1 MKSKLK
7 AIITLIITA
16 SFLTSILTGCAS
28 LRKDINSKN
37 DSKKLTFVTASHP
50 WLDSIIPLLPEF
62 EAQYD
67 VKVEIQTT
75 LEDYLTAKLTVP
87 LTGEFETPDVF
98 MYRPLQEGRAF
109 VKSGFVEPL
118 DKYIKDDKEY
128 DFEDFS
134 KGAIGSATIDNKLVG
149 IPIVTEQEILYYRKD
164 LLANAGL
171 TVPKTIEELKA
182 AGEKLNNAEN
192 GIYGFVA
199 RGQSSALVTQLS
211 SYIYSEGG
219 DFIKDNKAVLNT
231 PESIKAIEIYGG
243 LLKNYAP
250 KDVTKWSWPQAMDLF
265 IKGKAA
271 LYTDASSL
279 YKNALDPNNSQI
291 IDKIGYAKFP
301 SGDAGSNPYNVTAWL
316 LGINPYSK
324 DKDLA
329 WKFIR
334 WATSKEIVLKTQ
346 QKGNQG
352 ARMSVWNS
360 SEGIASFPKELSDVI
375 KESSK
380 GGIDHDRPT
389 VINIGDA
396 REAVGSTVQAVING
410 QDVKSAVQ
418 KANDT
423 LQNIIDK
430 EKNK

>member
-1 MKSKLK
+1 MKNKLK
-7 AIITLIITA
+7 AIITLILTA
-16 SFLTSILTGCAS
+16 SLLTSTFTGCSS
-28 LRKDINSKN
+28 LKKDIKSKN
-37 DSKKLTFVTASHP
+37 DTKILTFVTANHP

-75 LEDYLTAKLTVP
+75 IEDYLTAKLIVP

-98 MYRPLQEGRAF
+98 MYRPLQEGRDF
-109 VKSGFVEPL
+109 VEKGLVEPL
-118 DKYIKDDKEY
+118 DKYVKDDKEY

-134 KGAIGSATIDNKLVG
+134 KGSIGSATIDNKLVG

-182 AGEKLNNAEN
+182 DAQKLNNPEN
-192 GIYGFVA
+192 GVYGFIA
-199 RGQSSALVTQLS
+199 RGESSALVTQLS

-231 PESIKAIEIYGG
+231 PEGIKAIENYGL

-250 KDVTKWSWPQAMDLF
+250 KEVRKWSWTQAMDLF
-265 IKGKAA
+265 SKGKAA

-279 YKNALDPNNSQI
+279 YKNALDQNTSQI

-316 LGINPYSK
+316 LGINPYSENK
-324 DKDLA
+324 ELA

-346 QKGNQG
+346 QEGNQG

-360 SEGIASFPKELSDVI
+360 SQGTLSFPKELSDVI
-375 KESSK
+375 KESSE
-380 GGIDHDRPT
+380 GGVDHDRPT

-396 REAVGSTVQAVING
+396 REAVGSTVQAVLNG
-410 QDVKSAVQ
+410 QDVKDAVQ

>member
-1 MKSKLK
+1 MKNKLK
-7 AIITLIITA
+7 VIITLILTA
-16 SFLTSILTGCAS
+16 SLLTSTITGCSS
-28 LRKDINSKN
+28 LKKDIKYKN
-37 DSKKLTFVTASHP
+37 DTKTLTFVTANHP

-67 VKVEIQTT
+67 VKVEIQNTI
-75 LEDYLTAKLTVP
+75 EDYLTAKLTVP

-109 VKSGFVEPL
+109 VENGWVEPL
-118 DKYIKDDKEY
+118 DKYVKDDKEY
-128 DFEDFS
+128 DLEDFS
-134 KGAIGSATIDNKLVG
+134 KGSIGSATIDNKLVG

-171 TVPKTIEELKA
+171 TVPKTIEELKTDA
-182 AGEKLNNAEN
+182 QKLNNPEN
-192 GIYGFVA
+192 GIYGFIG

-231 PESIKAIEIYGG
+231 PESIKAIENYGV

-250 KDVTKWSWPQAMDLF
+250 KEVTKWSWIQAMELF
-265 IKGKAA
+265 SKGKAA

-279 YKNALDPNNSQI
+279 YKNALDPNTSQI

-316 LGINPYSK
+316 LGINPYSEN
-324 DKDLA
+324 KDLA

-360 SEGIASFPKELSDVI
+360 SQGTSSFPKELSDVI
-375 KESSK
+375 KESSE
-380 GGIDHDRPT
+380 GGVDHDRPT
-389 VINIGDA
+389 VINIEDA
-396 REAVGSTVQAVING
+396 REVVGSTVQAILNG
-410 QDVKSAVQ
+410 GDAKSVVE
-418 KANDT
+418 KANYN

-430 EKNK
+430 EKIK